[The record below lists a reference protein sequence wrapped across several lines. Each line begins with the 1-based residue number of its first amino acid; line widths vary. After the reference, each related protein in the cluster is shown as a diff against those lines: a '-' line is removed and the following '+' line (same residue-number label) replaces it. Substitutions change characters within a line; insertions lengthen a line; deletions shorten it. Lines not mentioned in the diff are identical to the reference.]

1 MFNEEY
7 ITYDKTVEYRSVG
20 ASKAAKL
27 GAVAV
32 LIRTIGPFSIASPHT
47 GEVDYEEKVPKIP
60 AACIA
65 TEYAEMLQ
73 RLYDRGRGDFMRHFA
88 ISFLNDKIL
97 TSNPS
102 TLYLSFSFQL

>member
-7 ITYDKTVEYRSVG
+7 NTYGETVEYRSVG

-32 LIRTIGPFSIASPHT
+32 LVRTIAPFSIASPHT
-47 GEVDYEEKVPKIP
+47 GVVNYEEEVPKIP

-73 RLYDRGRGDFMRHFA
+73 RLYDRGTGDF
-88 ISFLNDKIL
+88 IGSFTI
-97 TSNPS
+97 
-102 TLYLSFSFQL
+102 FF